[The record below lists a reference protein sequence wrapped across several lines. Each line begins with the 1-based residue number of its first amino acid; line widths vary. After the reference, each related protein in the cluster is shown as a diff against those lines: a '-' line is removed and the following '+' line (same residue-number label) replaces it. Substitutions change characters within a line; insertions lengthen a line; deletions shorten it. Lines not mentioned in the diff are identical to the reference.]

1 MPPACA
7 DRGLCSDPGVGEV
20 VARMV
25 TGTESDNDR
34 IILKKFSLYRDLS
47 SGMEALK

>member
-1 MPPACA
+1 MC
-7 DRGLCSDPGVGEV
+7 GQGFMLGPGVGEV

-25 TGTESDNDR
+25 TGTESDDDR
-34 IILKKFSLYRDLS
+34 IILEKFSLYHDLS